1 MPKNPMSFLSLMH
14 MSFSCDWTCLDTKTF
29 FTLNPI
35 SVMRGHAY
43 KLYKPPCR
51 SSLRKNVF
59 VERVINVWNS
69 LPKNVD
75 FSSLS
80 KFKKSVSQID
90 FSPYLK
96 NTP

>member
-1 MPKNPMSFLSLMH
+1 MPEFATQKF
-14 MSFSCDWTCLDTKTF
+14 
-29 FTLNPI
+29 
-35 SVMRGHAY
+35 
-43 KLYKPPCR
+43 
-51 SSLRKNVF
+51 F
-59 VERVINVWNS
+59 VERVINVWIS

-80 KFKKSVSQID
+80 KFNKLVSQTD